1 MAVKLFFQSRQ
12 KRDRRAYRWSKYLD
26 IYSSSYEKKSVL
38 EEFHFSVKVNQIK
51 CFCDIKLRLRDSLKS
66 VK

>member
-51 CFCDIKLRLRDSLKS
+51 CFCDT
-66 VK
+66 